1 MILAGPPEVCLST
14 KQVSGWR
21 SQHGTALHPPT
32 PWLPRDWSQRS
43 CSWLL
48 FGVQHH
54 HPRSPLLQTL
64 PSHRSYHHLPVDHQ
78 LPDKQGTAGEAGGSH
93 LWCTDSWLWC
103 FSGMLF
109 SLYISDCTFKDPAV
123 KLLKF
128 EEDTTV
134 IGLVQDS
141 SAYGLEVEQ
150 LVLWCTHN
158 KKGLQGMYFLQQVR
172 K

>member
-1 MILAGPPEVCLST
+1 
-14 KQVSGWR
+14 
-21 SQHGTALHPPT
+21 
-32 PWLPRDWSQRS
+32 
-43 CSWLL
+43 
-48 FGVQHH
+48 
-54 HPRSPLLQTL
+54 
-64 PSHRSYHHLPVDHQ
+64 
-78 LPDKQGTAGEAGGSH
+78 
-93 LWCTDSWLWC
+93 
-103 FSGMLF
+103 MLF

-158 KKGLQGMYFLQQVR
+158 TLTLSTLRTVEMAGVF
-172 K
+172 